1 MKTITLTSLALATL
15 LTALPNAA
23 NASDWQDY
31 VAQERNYPNHEE
43 MWHVYERLGQEYGGH
58 TCDCCRKLSKKEEDR
73 MNAERKRYIYLD
85 EAEEAAEKALKGK

>member
-31 VAQERNYPNHEE
+31 VAQERGYPNHEE
-43 MWHVYERLGQEYGGH
+43 MQRVYNDARENSTYWQMRLEEQ
-58 TCDCCRKLSKKEEDR
+58 RKKEEDD
-73 MNAERKRYIYLD
+73 NNQRYRSLD
-85 EAEEAAEKALKGK
+85 DQ